1 MYLNKTESS
10 DIMKFRI
17 VARLQ
22 KSKRTV
28 GYQLQNLATEEKVNI
43 SKSET
48 ILLAYKGHII
58 NAISNSSKSGL
69 IGRNDTDLRSLPVK
83 NIDNLNKNKK
93 TNNRISTNQIV
104 SNHEMAKAYLKKR
117 SLLGLND
124 IVLNLLPDDE
134 VELVKVTDTVSTGSF
149 TVPSFITSFRVSI
162 SNLWNNVTDAPFCG
176 CRFTEIIIDNNPNYD
191 LDLSGLFSRMAS
203 DKLHIV
209 IKHPEK
215 ITGVRKAFQ
224 LCSHVQSISGISN
237 WCIQNTLSLDSLFN
251 MCTSL
256 EDISEVSNWDTSNIQ
271 SIELL
276 FNGCKQL
283 TDFSPLKNWDVSSCI
298 KMDKAF
304 RNCLKLKNLEFLK
317 NWDTR
322 SVCFMTKTFE
332 GCINLIELHGL
343 SNWNTQNLK
352 NTVGL
357 FVNCSRLS
365 DINALSNWNTQSLS
379 TYEHMFSGCDTL
391 KDVSALKSWNTD
403 SVKNSMSIQSILSWC
418 DNLDIDTVPDIFKP
432 YINSL

>member
-1 MYLNKTESS
+1 MYNTRLQFK
-10 DIMKFRI
+10 I

-28 GYQLQNLATEEKVNI
+28 GYRLLNLETKEQVNI

-48 ILLAYKGHII
+48 ILLASKGHIA
-58 NAISNSSKSGL
+58 NAISNSNKSKL
-69 IGRNDTDLRSLPVK
+69 IGRDNTDLRRLPVE
-83 NIDNLNKNKK
+83 NADASVKNKK
-93 TNNRISTNQIV
+93 TNNMNSVNQKA

-117 SLLGLND
+117 SLLGLNNV
-124 IVLNLLPDDE
+124 VLNLLPDDE

-149 TVPSFITSFRVSI
+149 TVPSFITRFRVSI
-162 SNLWNNVTDAPFCG
+162 SNLWNNVTDAPFFS

-191 LDLSGLFSRMAS
+191 LDLSGLFSRMDS

-209 IKHPEK
+209 IKNPEK

-224 LCSHVQSISGISN
+224 LCGNVRSISGISN
-237 WCIQNTLSLDSLFN
+237 WCLQNTFSLESLFN
-251 MCTSL
+251 MCTRL

-283 TDFSPLKNWDVSSCI
+283 TDFSPLKNWDISSCI

-304 RNCLKLKNLEFLK
+304 RNCLRLKNLDFLK

-322 SVCFMTKTFE
+322 NVCFMTKAFE

-379 TYEHMFSGCDTL
+379 TYNHMFSGCDTL